1 MLDRTTQSTLGRVTA
16 LVEQI
21 LERNGRSATIASGD
35 RLVDAG
41 LTSVDMV
48 NLMLALETEFDVMI
62 PPGDI
67 TPANFRS
74 IASVEAMMNRVCEA
88 KAA

>member
-1 MLDRTTQSTLGRVTA
+1 MLDAIAPAAQARVA
-16 LVEQI
+16 SLVRAI
-21 LERNGRSATIASGD
+21 LEQHGMAREPRPDD

-67 TPANFRS
+67 TPNNFRS
-74 IASVEAMMNRVCEA
+74 VASITAMIERVA
-88 KAA
+88 VA